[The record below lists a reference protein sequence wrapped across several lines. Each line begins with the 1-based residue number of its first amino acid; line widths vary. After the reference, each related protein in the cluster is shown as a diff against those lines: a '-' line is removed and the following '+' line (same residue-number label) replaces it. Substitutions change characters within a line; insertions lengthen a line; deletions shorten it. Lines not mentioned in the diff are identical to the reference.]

1 MFSKKT
7 FHTFSTI
14 SFLWFLTFYV
24 INNKNQSD
32 SVISRDNY
40 FGDTEKL
47 LDGVETFGN
56 NIKLRKWNQSICNV
70 NVRFGYNKV

>member
-7 FHTFSTI
+7 FHIFSTI